1 VEDARLPAI
10 FVRQLPNLLTTV
22 RLAAVP
28 VFAAL
33 LLAADGAP
41 APVAAA
47 VFAFAAVTDFLDGEL
62 SRRLDAQSRYG
73 RVLDPIADRLLIDVA
88 VVLLWHVDRVPMALV
103 LIVLARDILLLAS
116 LVVGPGRG
124 HGVRVNVVGKAGTLV
139 VMIGLL
145 FTLVTPRGA
154 VPASVVL
161 WTGVALLLV
170 AALIYVRG
178 VLREPRLE
186 RRSQASPNAT
196 QR

>member
-1 VEDARLPAI
+1 VEDRRLPAALI
-10 FVRQLPNLLTTV
+10 RQLPNVLTTV

-33 LLAADGAP
+33 LLSADGAP
-41 APVAAA
+41 APMAAV

-62 SRRLDAQSRYG
+62 SRRLHAQSRYG

-88 VVLLWHVDRVPMALV
+88 VVLLWHVDRVPLVLV
-103 LIVLARDILLLAS
+103 LIVVARDILLLAS
-116 LVVGPGRG
+116 LLVGPGRG
-124 HGVRVNVVGKAGTLV
+124 HGVRVNVMGKAGTLV

-145 FTLVTPRGA
+145 LTIVTPRGS

-161 WTGVALLLV
+161 WTGVALLLI
-170 AALIYVRG
+170 AAFVYARG

-186 RRSQASPNAT
+186 RGSKPPLKAT

>member
-1 VEDARLPAI
+1 MEDRRLPAALI
-10 FVRQLPNLLTTV
+10 RQLPNVLTTV

-33 LLAADGAP
+33 LLSADGAP
-41 APVAAA
+41 APMAAV

-88 VVLLWHVDRVPMALV
+88 VVLLWHVDRVPLALV
-103 LIVLARDILLLAS
+103 LIVLSRDVLLLTS

-124 HGVRVNVVGKAGTLV
+124 HGVRVNVMGKAGTLV
-139 VMIGLL
+139 MMMGLL
-145 FTLVTPRGA
+145 FTIVTPRGS

-161 WTGVALLLV
+161 WTGVALLLI
-170 AALIYVRG
+170 AALVYGRG
-178 VLREPRLE
+178 VLREQ
-186 RRSQASPNAT
+186 RREPGSEPWTSSASS
-196 QR
+196 

>member
-1 VEDARLPAI
+1 MEDRRLPAALI
-10 FVRQLPNLLTTV
+10 RQLPNVLTTV

-33 LLAADGAP
+33 LLSADGAP
-41 APVAAA
+41 APMAAV

-62 SRRLDAQSRYG
+62 SRRLHAQSRYG

-88 VVLLWHVDRVPMALV
+88 VVLLWHVDRLPLV
-103 LIVLARDILLLAS
+103 LMLIVLSRDVLLLTS

-124 HGVRVNVVGKAGTLV
+124 HGVRVNVMGKAGTLV
-139 VMIGLL
+139 MMMGLL
-145 FTLVTPRGA
+145 FTIVTPRGS

-161 WTGVALLLV
+161 WTGVALLLI
-170 AALIYVRG
+170 AALVYGRG
-178 VLREPRLE
+178 VLREQRREPRSEPPLNP
-186 RRSQASPNAT
+186 A